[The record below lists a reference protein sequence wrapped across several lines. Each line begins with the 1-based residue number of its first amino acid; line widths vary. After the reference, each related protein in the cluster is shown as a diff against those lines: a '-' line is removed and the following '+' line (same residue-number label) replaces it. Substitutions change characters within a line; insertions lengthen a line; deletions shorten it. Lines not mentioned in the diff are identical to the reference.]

1 MRSVIEYRP
10 EIDTLRAISVFAV
23 IIYHA
28 GVYNNL
34 FFPGGYLGVDI
45 FFVISGYLIS
55 KLIIKEIVNT
65 NKFNLK
71 NFYERRARR
80 ILPALIFVIILTLI
94 FSYFILL
101 PTSFEGFARS
111 AISSLGFISNYYF
124 YFSGQEY
131 ASESGLLKP
140 LLHTWS
146 LSVEEQFYI
155 IFPILI
161 IFFYNFKRISLFK
174 IILILFFISII
185 FAEYLSVKNEML
197 NFYTLP
203 TRAWELLLG
212 TLVAI
217 LELKKIK
224 NKSLIL
230 SDVCVLL
237 GLTTIILSFIFY
249 DESVAHP
256 TYRSLPPVIGTLL
269 ILYFAVSKSL
279 VVKFLSFRFFSYFG
293 LISYSLYLW
302 HFPMFALSR
311 YSFFLK
317 DFLDY
322 LLLAISLIIIS
333 IFSYH
338 FIEKP
343 FRGKR
348 IKLKSFLFIIGT
360 AYFILC
366 IFSLSILQNK
376 GFENRF
382 PDLGKF
388 SLDNQKY
395 FKERRFYENKVGIP
409 SFKIINKKN
418 ILIVGNSHAQDLF
431 HSLYLNNELFP
442 NYEFSIIKLDNLIC
456 FKEFLEK
463 NKICKTYASKKIKNL
478 FKLSDIVMIAQGYE
492 ANDNSFKI
500 MDKIITDLKKDKK
513 KVILISQVPNFYFK
527 NNRTSID
534 QFYFKYDR
542 MPNSSE
548 LMNLEREKFN
558 LVPNSVEKIDSIL
571 NLIAKKNNIKILN
584 RKSLFCEESEEKCF
598 ILTSQ
603 NEKINIDSDHLSIA
617 GAKFVG
623 RRIFNLNWLDLNYD

>member
-1 MRSVIEYRP
+1 MRSAIEYRP

-23 IIYHA
+23 IIYHT

-55 KLIIKEIVNT
+55 KLILQEILNT
-65 NKFNLK
+65 KKFNLK

-80 ILPALIFVIILTLI
+80 ILPALVFVIIFTLI
-94 FSYFILL
+94 FSYLILL
-101 PTSFEGFARS
+101 PTSFEEFAKS
-111 AISSLGFISNYYF
+111 IIASLGFLSNYYF

-155 IFPILI
+155 IFPVLI
-161 IFFYNFKRISLFK
+161 IFFYNFKRLSLFK
-174 IILILFFISII
+174 FIFILFLISII
-185 FAEYLSVKNEML
+185 FAEYLSAKNEML

-230 SDVCVLL
+230 SDICVLL

-256 TYRSLPPVIGTLL
+256 TYRSLPPVFGTLL

-279 VVKFLSFRFFSYFG
+279 VVKFLSFRLFSYFG

-311 YSFFLK
+311 YSFFLNN
-317 DFLDY
+317 FLDY
-322 LLLAISLIIIS
+322 LLLIFSLIIIS

-338 FIEKP
+338 YIEKP

-348 IKLKSFLFIIGT
+348 ITLNSFLSIIGS
-360 AYFILC
+360 AYLILFILS
-366 IFSLSILQNK
+366 FSILQNK
-376 GFENRF
+376 GFEKRF
-382 PDLGKF
+382 PDIGKF

-395 FKERRFYENKVGIP
+395 FKERKFYEKKIGIP
-409 SFKIINKKN
+409 SFKIIDKKN
-418 ILIVGNSHAQDLF
+418 ILIVGNSHAQDMF
-431 HSLYLNNELFP
+431 HSLYSNKQLFP

-456 FKEFLEK
+456 FKEFLDK
-463 NKICKTYASKKIKNL
+463 NKICEIYASKKIKNL
-478 FKLSDIVMIAQGYE
+478 FKLSDIIMIAQGYKE
-492 ANDNSFKI
+492 NDNSFKI
-500 MDKIITDLKKDKK
+500 IDKIIEDLKKKDKK
-513 KVILISQVPNFYFK
+513 VILVSQVPNFYFK

-548 LMNLEREKFN
+548 LLNLEKEKFN

-584 RKSLFCEESEEKCF
+584 RKSLFCEASDEKCF
-598 ILTSQ
+598 ILTSK

-623 RRIFNLNWLDLNYD
+623 RRISNLNWLKLD

>member
-1 MRSVIEYRP
+1 MRSFIEYRP

-34 FFPGGYLGVDI
+34 IFPGGYLGVDI

-55 KLIIKEIVNT
+55 KLILKEIANT
-65 NKFNLK
+65 KKFNLK

-80 ILPALIFVIILTLI
+80 ILPALVFVIIFTLI

-101 PTSFEGFARS
+101 PTSFEGFAKS
-111 AISSLGFISNYYF
+111 VISSLGFFSNYYF

-161 IFFYNFKRISLFK
+161 IFFYNFKKLSLLKF
-174 IILILFFISII
+174 IFVLIFLSII
-185 FAEYLSVKNEML
+185 FAEYLSSKNEML

-230 SDVCVLL
+230 SDIFVLL
-237 GLTTIILSFIFY
+237 GLIIIILSFVFY
-249 DESVAHP
+249 DESISHP
-256 TYRSLPPVIGTLL
+256 TYRSLPPVIGTIL
-269 ILYFAVSKSL
+269 ILYFAISKSL
-279 VVKFLSFRFFSYFG
+279 LVKFLSLRFFSYFG

-311 YSFFLK
+311 YSFFLNN
-317 DFLDY
+317 FLDY
-322 LLLAISLIIIS
+322 FLLGISLIIIS

-343 FRGKR
+343 FRGKS
-348 IKLKSFLFIIGT
+348 ISLNSFLVIIGI
-360 AYFILC
+360 AYLILS
-366 IFSLSILQNK
+366 IFSFSILQNK

-382 PDLGKF
+382 PDIGKF

-395 FKERRFYENKVGIP
+395 IKERRFYENKIGSP
-409 SFKIINKKN
+409 LFKNTDKKN
-418 ILIVGNSHAQDLF
+418 ILIVGNSHAQDIF
-431 HSLYLNNELFP
+431 NSFYLNKEFFP
-442 NYEFSIIKLDNLIC
+442 NYQFSRIKVDNLIC
-456 FKEFLEK
+456 FKKFLET
-463 NKICKTYASKKIKNL
+463 NRICEIYASKKIQNL
-478 FKLSDIVMIAQGYE
+478 LKSSDIVMIAQGYQE
-492 ANDNSFKI
+492 NDNSFEI
-500 MDKIITDLKKDKK
+500 MDKIITDLKKDNK
-513 KVILISQVPNFYFK
+513 KVILISQVPNFYFE

-534 QFYFKYDR
+534 NFYFKYDR
-542 MPNSSE
+542 MPNPSE
-548 LMNLEREKFN
+548 LLSLEREKFN
-558 LVPNSVEKIDSIL
+558 LIPNSVEKIDSIL
-571 NLIAKKNNIKILN
+571 NLIAQKNNIKILN
-584 RKSLFCEESEEKCF
+584 RKSLFCELTDKKCF
-598 ILTSQ
+598 ILTSE
-603 NEKINIDSDHLSIA
+603 NEKINIDSDHLSVA
-617 GAKFVG
+617 GAKFIG
-623 RRIFNLNWLDLNYD
+623 RRIFTLNWLDLN